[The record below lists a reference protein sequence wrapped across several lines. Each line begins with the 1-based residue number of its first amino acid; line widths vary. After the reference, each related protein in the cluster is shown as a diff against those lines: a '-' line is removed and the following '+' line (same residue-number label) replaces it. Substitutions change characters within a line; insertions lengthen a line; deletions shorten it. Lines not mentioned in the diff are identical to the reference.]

1 MRRPLKVMHVVF
13 EFSLGGMEGGVLKLV
28 NQFDRRSIASS
39 ICSCRPAD
47 SMKHRL
53 EPDVALHEMNRKQFG
68 NDPAFVVSLARLL
81 RRERP
86 DILHTHGWATLVEG
100 VVAARLTGVKG
111 LVHGEHGTLQVR
123 NHAVQRFVW
132 GRVDRVLSVSS
143 TLAQRMAATFGFP
156 LDRIRTIRNG
166 VDSVRFDPA
175 RREDARAAMGLC
187 ADDVVVGLVGRL
199 EAVKDQ
205 ARLLEAAAVLMKQ
218 GLPFRLVI
226 AGEGSLRASLEQQAV
241 RLGLSD
247 RTTFLGMRPDVE
259 NVMASLDIFVLCSTS
274 EGLSNTILEAM
285 ASGVATVATDVG
297 GARELLEDGV
307 QGVLIPP
314 SDTAALADAVGALVM
329 DRDRRVAM
337 GKAARE
343 RVQARFTLEAMVHAY
358 EEVYEK
364 VAGLRGLGGRNAGQ
378 G

>member
-1 MRRPLKVMHVVF
+1 MHLVF

-28 NQFDRRSIASS
+28 NRFDRRAIAPS

-47 SMKHRL
+47 SMKHHL
-53 EPDVALHEMNRKQFG
+53 EPDVTLYEMNRKQFG
-68 NDPAFVVSLARLL
+68 NDPAFVVKLARLL

-100 VVAARLTGVKG
+100 AVAARLTRVKG

-132 GRVDRVLSVSS
+132 GRADRVLAVSS

-156 LDRIRTIRNG
+156 LERIRTIRNG

-175 RREDARAAMGLC
+175 RREHARAGMGLC

-205 ARLLEAAAVLMKQ
+205 ARLLEAAAVLAKQ
-218 GLPFRLVI
+218 GMSFKVVI
-226 AGEGSLRASLEQQAV
+226 AGEGSLRAALERQAAQ
-241 RLGLSD
+241 LGLSG
-247 RTTFLGMRPDVE
+247 RTTFLGMRLDVE
-259 NVMASLDIFVLCSTS
+259 NVMPALDVFVLCSTS

-297 GARELLEDGV
+297 GARELLDDGV
-307 QGVLIPP
+307 QGVIVPP
-314 SDTAALADAVGALVM
+314 KDTAALAGAVGALAT
-329 DRDRRVAM
+329 DRDRRTAM
-337 GKAARE
+337 GKAART
-343 RVQARFTLEAMVHAY
+343 RVEERFTLERMVHAY
-358 EEVYEK
+358 EEVYEE
-364 VAGLRGLGGRNAGQ
+364 VASHRGLGRHHAGQ